1 MSTAIWGEP
10 ESQSDEL
17 HPSLLLKQLLQQM
30 MVQFGATGACIAL
43 YNESINR
50 MEIRL
55 HVRVHS
61 SNTTPPV
68 TPSGGTGTDGVN
80 ASNPYATTPLGTDPS
95 TSALVRLKRASQG
108 SSPDELEEVTPQK
121 SDLFPVGTAYPN
133 EKDLIGYVWQK
144 NETYIMRHE
153 DYLSFFYSGPQPMQ
167 ADIVPTWYLV
177 APIQEPTLVDEVHGK
192 KKHPQILGI
201 VILYQT
207 VPGAVFQQKQRS
219 EALHFAERIALYL
232 QNDQLRRRQHHIS
245 DYLQELQEI
254 STAFPASVQLATL
267 LEKVHDFVSNLVDA
281 SSMLITF
288 YDRDTRK
295 IYDVFAIE
303 NGSRVEGITDR
314 PSIASQEERP
324 VWWRVIHEEKRK
336 LELEPTRLKQKDY
349 DELLTGTWGD
359 QRKAESFLLLPMKMF
374 NRVTG
379 SLALT
384 SMHLHAYKPDE
395 IQVLETM
402 VQIITVSIENAKLY
416 ERSRQSLREAKQ
428 REELLAAM
436 NSALQSISTVLNTT
450 ELLHKFVESAARLI
464 QVEMSIFFQLTRDKQ
479 HLIAQAAY
487 EPSNPAPLQN
497 DGNSLTSPPPTP
509 FTEEHNDLIEKIRIP
524 FKGSDLEHLVSAG
537 FFYLDAQM
545 AEELAQVSEEAG
557 AIFLRETGI
566 QKMLMIPVLFQTELL
581 GILGVHTPQ
590 ASRNFR
596 PSDIGMLLAICSQ
609 AAGALRNA
617 QLFEEIQE
625 AYAEQQRLD
634 KLKDEFLVTASHEL
648 RTPLS
653 AISGYSTLLKRQ
665 SNRITPQHILRFAS
679 KITGAAQQLTDLVS
693 SMTEA
698 ARIGTVD
705 KKLELQ
711 MGPVQLLSA
720 VEMAINMISVNIEQK
735 IVSQV
740 EANLWMKGDPLRV
753 RQVISNL
760 LDNAA
765 KYSPPDGRI
774 EILAAVTSLAKV
786 PLPDE
791 QVDIESDPN
800 MLVVLVQVYDE
811 GEGIAPEDQ
820 QKIFEKFVRATRSL
834 TTPVRGTGLGL
845 YICRRYIEA
854 MGGRLWLQHSIPGEG
869 SAFSFYLPY
878 MDAPL
883 ETSTNEQDKQD
894 KQDKRDEP
902 EQQNS

>member
-10 ESQSDEL
+10 ESQSGEV
-17 HPSLLLKQLLQQM
+17 HPSALLKQLLQQM
-30 MVQFGATGACIAL
+30 MVQFAATGACIAL

-50 MEIRL
+50 MEIQL
-55 HVRVHS
+55 HVRVRN
-61 SNTTPPV
+61 SNTTTAVTRNGGAGSDSANPPHRH
-68 TPSGGTGTDGVN
+68 
-80 ASNPYATTPLGTDPS
+80 ASIPLDTDPS
-95 TSALVRLKRASQG
+95 ASAIGRLKRAPQALSLG
-108 SSPDELEEVTPQK
+108 ELEEVSPQK
-121 SDLFPVGTAYPN
+121 CDLFPVGTAYPS
-133 EKDLIGYVWQK
+133 EKDLIGYVWHK

-153 DYLSFFYSGPQPMQ
+153 EYISFFYTGPHPLQ
-167 ADIVPTWYLV
+167 ADVVPTCYLV
-177 APIQEPTLVDEVHGK
+177 APIQESTFVDELSGK
-192 KKHPQILGI
+192 KKVPGILGV
-201 VILYQT
+201 VILYQS

-219 EALHFAERIALYL
+219 EAFNFAERIALYL
-232 QNDQLRRRQHHIS
+232 QNDQLRRRQRRAS

-254 STAFPASVQLATL
+254 STAFPTSVQLATL
-267 LEKVHDFVSNLVDA
+267 VDKVYEFATKLVDV

-303 NGSRVEGITDR
+303 HGSRVKGITER
-314 PSIASQEERP
+314 PLIASPEERP
-324 VWWRVIHEEKRK
+324 VWWQVIHEEKRK
-336 LELEPTRLKQKDY
+336 LLLEPARLEQNDY
-349 DELLTGTWGD
+349 DELLTGIWGD
-359 QRKAESFLLLPMKMF
+359 QRGAESFLLLPMKMF
-374 NRVTG
+374 NRIVG

-384 SMHLHAYKPDE
+384 SMHLHAYQTEE

-416 ERSRQSLREAKQ
+416 ERSRQALREAKQ

-464 QVEMSIFFQLTRDKQ
+464 QVEMSVFFQLTRDKQ

-487 EPSNPAPLQN
+487 ETTKTAPLPNDGKSIAPSTAAPLQEN
-497 DGNSLTSPPPTP
+497 
-509 FTEEHNDLIEKIRIP
+509 HNELIEKIRIP
-524 FKGSDLEHLVSAG
+524 FKGEDLEHLATAS
-537 FFYLDAQM
+537 FFYLDAHL
-545 AEELAQVSEEAG
+545 AEELAKVSEEAG

-566 QKMLMIPVLFQTELL
+566 QKMLMIPVVFQTELL

-590 ASRNFR
+590 ASHNFR
-596 PSDIGMLLAICSQ
+596 PADIGMLLAICAQ

-665 SNRITPQHILRFAS
+665 SNRISPQQILRFAG

-698 ARIGTVD
+698 AKIGTVD

-711 MGPVQLLSA
+711 IGPVQLLSA
-720 VEMAINMISVNIEQK
+720 VEMATNMLSVNIEQK
-735 IVSQV
+735 IISQV
-740 EANLWMKGDPLRV
+740 GPELWVKGDPLRV
-753 RQVISNL
+753 RQVITNL

-765 KYSPPDGRI
+765 KYSPADGGI
-774 EILAAVTSLAKV
+774 EILAGVTPLAKV
-786 PLPDE
+786 ALPDE
-791 QVDIESDPN
+791 QVDVDSDPN

-811 GEGIAPEDQ
+811 GEGILPEDQ
-820 QKIFEKFVRATRSL
+820 QKIFEKFVRAPRSL
-834 TTPVRGTGLGL
+834 TTPVRGSGLGL
-845 YICRRYIEA
+845 FICRRYIEA
-854 MGGRLWLQHSIPGEG
+854 MGGRLWLQQSIPGEG

-878 MDAPL
+878 IDAPQ
-883 ETSTNEQDKQD
+883 EASTNEQNKQD
-894 KQDKRDEP
+894 EP
-902 EQQNS
+902 GQQAS